1 MKLNVKVNNLSYEV
15 EIKDLNARP
24 VIAVVGGEIFE
35 VWPEKE
41 ARPAAIEMTAPA
53 PAAAVPAPSLAAA
66 APRPPAPAGSVDKTK
81 MVTAPIPGV
90 IVTINVKVGDVVT
103 AGKELCV
110 LEAMKM
116 KNSIRAS
123 RAGTIAA
130 IRVAVSEQVKNG
142 QILMEYGD

>member
-41 ARPAAIEMTAPA
+41 ARPAAAETAA
-53 PAAAVPAPSLAAA
+53 PAAPAQSPAAA

-90 IVTINVKVGDVVT
+90 IVTINVKVGDVVA

-142 QILMEYGD
+142 QVLMEYGD

>member
-1 MKLNVKVNNLSYEV
+1 
-15 EIKDLNARP
+15 
-24 VIAVVGGEIFE
+24 
-35 VWPEKE
+35 
-41 ARPAAIEMTAPA
+41 
-53 PAAAVPAPSLAAA
+53 
-66 APRPPAPAGSVDKTK
+66 

-90 IVTINVKVGDVVT
+90 IVSINVKAGDVVT

-116 KNSIRAS
+116 KNSIRAA

-142 QILMEYGD
+142 QVLMEYGD

>member
-24 VIAVVGGEIFE
+24 VIAVVGGETFE

-41 ARPAAIEMTAPA
+41 ARPAAVETPATVPTAAPA
-53 PAAAVPAPSLAAA
+53 PAAAAAA
-66 APRPPAPAGSVDKTK
+66 SAPRPAATGSVDRTK
-81 MVTAPIPGV
+81 LVMAPIPGV
-90 IVTINVKVGDVVT
+90 IVTINVKVGDVVA

-142 QILMEYGD
+142 QVLMEYGD

>member
-24 VIAVVGGEIFE
+24 VIAVVGGETFE

-41 ARPAAIEMTAPA
+41 ARPAAVETPAVAPAPA
-53 PAAAVPAPSLAAA
+53 PAAA
-66 APRPPAPAGSVDKTK
+66 APASRPAATGSVDKTK
-81 MVTAPIPGV
+81 LVTAPIPGV
-90 IVTINVKVGDVVT
+90 IVTINVKEGEMVA

-116 KNSIRAS
+116 KNSIRAA
-123 RAGTIAA
+123 RAGTIAV
-130 IRVAVSEQVKNG
+130 IRVVVSEKVKNG
-142 QILMEYGD
+142 QVLMEYGD